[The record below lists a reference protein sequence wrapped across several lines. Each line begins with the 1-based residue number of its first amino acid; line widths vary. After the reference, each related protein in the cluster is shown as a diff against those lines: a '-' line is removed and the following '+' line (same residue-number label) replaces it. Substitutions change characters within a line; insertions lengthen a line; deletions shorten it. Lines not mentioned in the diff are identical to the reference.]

1 MYRSRLLTA
10 LTWLLLLA
18 APLSAADLAQLDR
31 KIAREPTYQGQP
43 KYCLLA
49 FGPEAEARVWLVLD
63 GDTLYV
69 DRNGNGDLTEPGERV
84 ARKDD
89 GTDGFLS
96 FEAGDLHVGGR
107 THKGLRVYV
116 RNLDPLT
123 GQDAEIKEYLAHS
136 PHARGYFLYLDVDDP
151 AHKGHGLG
159 GRLEQYV
166 SLRDVRGFLA
176 FADDAQHAPVVHFGE
191 PLQVTLFGKHRL
203 TVGRETDLVLGLGT
217 PGLGAGTTAY
227 VAYEGLVPEQAHP
240 RAEIVYP
247 PRRPGEKPV
256 RELYELKHRC

>member
-1 MYRSRLLTA
+1 MNRSRLLAA
-10 LTWLLLLA
+10 LTGLLLVA
-18 APLSAADLAQLDR
+18 APLAAADLAQLDR
-31 KIAREPTYQGQP
+31 KILKEPTYQGRP

-89 GTDGFLS
+89 GSDGFLS

-116 RNLDPLT
+116 RNLDALA
-123 GQDAEIKEYLAHS
+123 GRDDEIKEHLARN
-136 PHARGYFLYLDVDDP
+136 PHARGYQIALDVEN
-151 AHKGHGLG
+151 ATRKGHGLG
-159 GRLEQYV
+159 GRIEQLV
-166 SLRDVRGFLA
+166 SLSDARGFLA
-176 FADDAQHAPVVHFGE
+176 FADDAQHAPVVHFGG
-191 PLQVTLFGKHRL
+191 PLQLTLFGKHRF

-240 RAEIVYP
+240 RAEVVYP
-247 PRRPGEKPV
+247 PRRPGDKPV